1 MKINYD
7 KQMMEILEDIKQAE
21 KVPTLLLHSCCAPC
35 SSAVIERLAPYFK
48 ITIIYY
54 NPNIEP
60 KEEYEK
66 RKEEQKRFIQMLQ
79 PKNEISFMEC
89 DYDNDLFCQISR
101 NLEKEKEGGKRCF
114 KCYFLRLSYTALKAK
129 ENNFDYFGTTL
140 SISPFKNA
148 KKLNEIGLDLEK
160 EYQVKY
166 LVSDFKKQSGYQR
179 SIELSK
185 QYHLYRQNYCGCKFS
200 KKEEI

>member
-7 KQMMEILEDIKQAE
+7 KQMMEILEDVKQAE

-148 KKLNEIGLDLEK
+148 QKLNEIGLDLEK
-160 EYQVKY
+160 ENQVKY
-166 LVSDFKKQSGYQR
+166 LISDFKKQSGYQR